1 MNKNTRVK
9 VRNRSTGSIGYTI
22 PDLGINRTFNHK
34 EVKEVS
40 FEELLKLTYIPGG
53 EYILKHYL
61 VVENAEARDELL
73 GGVELEYS
81 YTEEDVKRLLANGS
95 LDELLDCLDFA
106 PVGVI
111 DLVQKIAVETE
122 LNDLKKRKAIFEKTG
137 FNVDNAIRINEETKE
152 TDAEAAPQAR
162 RVSTV
167 AATSAEPVAPAQP
180 ARRYNVSQ
188 K

>member
-1 MNKNTRVK
+1 MNKNTRIK

-22 PDLGINRTFNHK
+22 PDLGIKRTFNHK
-34 EVKEVS
+34 EVKEIS

-61 VVENAEARDELL
+61 VVENEEAIRELL
-73 GGVELEYS
+73 GGVELEYN
-81 YTEEDVKRLLANGS
+81 YTEADVKRLLTSGS

-111 DLVQKIAVETE
+111 DLVQKIAVEIE
-122 LNDLKKRKAIFEKTG
+122 LNDFKKRKAIFEKTG

-152 TDAEAAPQAR
+152 TNAEAPVTAR
-162 RVSTV
+162 RVTESEEKT
-167 AATSAEPVAPAQP
+167 AQP
-180 ARRYNVSQ
+180 AASEPVRRNVI
-188 K
+188 KK